1 MNDSIFYIAKGLNIT
16 LRLYIITVIFSVP
29 LGLLLAFGELSK
41 FSFLKKLITS
51 YTWIFRGTPLLLQL
65 FFMYY
70 GLPVMGITFSPLT
83 AASITFI
90 VNYSAYLCEI
100 FRGSIQGIDKG
111 QYEATKVLG
120 FGYWKTM
127 FRIILPQAL
136 RTALPPLSNEAI
148 ALVKDTSL
156 VSVIGTAEIL
166 RNAKEIVTRDF
177 SITPFFICGVLYLIL
192 STIILLIFKKL
203 EKRMGISCQ

>member
-1 MNDSIFYIAKGLNIT
+1 MTDSIFYIAKGLNIT
-16 LRLYIITVIFSVP
+16 LRLYIITVIFSIP

-41 FSFLKKLITS
+41 FSFLKKLVTF

-90 VNYSAYLCEI
+90 INYSAYLCEI

-177 SITPFFICGVLYLIL
+177 SITPFFICGVFYLAL

>member
-1 MNDSIFYIAKGLNIT
+1 MIDSIYYIAKGLDVT
-16 LRLYIITVIFSVP
+16 LRLYIVTVIFSIP

-41 FSFLKKLITS
+41 FSFLKKGVTF

-70 GLPVMGITFSPLT
+70 GLPVMGITLSPLT
-83 AASITFI
+83 AASLTFI
-90 VNYSAYLCEI
+90 INYSAYLCEI

-127 FRIILPQAL
+127 FRIIIPQAL

-166 RNAKEIVTRDF
+166 RNSKEIVTRDF
-177 SITPFFICGVLYLIL
+177 SITPFFICGVFYLALSTLIL
-192 STIILLIFKKL
+192 LVFKRL
-203 EKRMGISCQ
+203 EKRLVF

>member
-41 FSFLKKLITS
+41 FSFLKKLITF

-70 GLPVMGITFSPLT
+70 GLPIMGITFSPLT

>member
-16 LRLYIITVIFSVP
+16 LRLYIVTVIFSVP

-41 FSFLKKLITS
+41 FSFLKKLITF

>member
-70 GLPVMGITFSPLT
+70 GLPIMGITFSPLT

>member
-1 MNDSIFYIAKGLNIT
+1 MTDSIYYIAKGLNIT
-16 LRLYIITVIFSVP
+16 LRLYLITVIFSIP

-41 FSFLKKLITS
+41 FSFLKKFITF

-70 GLPVMGITFSPLT
+70 GLPVIGITFSPLT

-90 VNYSAYLCEI
+90 INYSAYLCEI

-177 SITPFFICGVLYLIL
+177 SITPFFICGVFYLAL
-192 STIILLIFKKL
+192 STIILLIFKRL

>member
-1 MNDSIFYIAKGLNIT
+1 MTDSIYYIAKGLNVT
-16 LRLYIITVIFSVP
+16 LRLYLITVIFSIP

-41 FSFLKKLITS
+41 FSFLKKLVTF

-90 VNYSAYLCEI
+90 INYSAYLCEI

-177 SITPFFICGVLYLIL
+177 SITPFFICGVFYLTL
-192 STIILLIFKKL
+192 STIILLVFKRL
-203 EKRMGISCQ
+203 EKRMAISCQ

>member
-41 FSFLKKLITS
+41 FSFLKKLITF